1 MANPMIPSRIV
12 KLPAQLRLSFC
23 AFPCETIS
31 PLVPYVFL
39 YLVTSH
45 ECRVGFAEF
54 RFDLAHELV
63 QGLVEEGA
71 KRLLGWRDRD
81 RLDFH

>member
-1 MANPMIPSRIV
+1 MVN
-12 KLPAQLRLSFC
+12 LPARMRLSFC
-23 AFPCETIS
+23 AFPCVTS
-31 PLVPYVFL
+31 STCTCT